1 MEKRVISEI
10 NQMKYLVNYK
20 AGRVIS
26 EQIRPSETVSEQ
38 FRYTAGGE
46 DVSEVIS
53 TKDRV
58 FQQISSKPTTINSN
72 IYSLLQMVV
81 GLELVILLN

>member
-26 EQIRPSETVSEQ
+26 EQIFQKEDDVDSVFSTQDPKLASELKKLTLFNLRNIEPP
-38 FRYTAGGE
+38 GE
-46 DVSEVIS
+46 DY
-53 TKDRV
+53 D
-58 FQQISSKPTTINSN
+58 
-72 IYSLLQMVV
+72 
-81 GLELVILLN
+81 